1 MRNLMKKSFQLKAAF
16 LFAFALL
23 VSAVTFAQDKPASP
37 RDSVSGTAAGSTIT
51 INYGSPS
58 VKGRKIWGELV
69 PYGKPWRA
77 GANKATILTTDKDLT
92 VEGHKLPA
100 GKYSV
105 FITPAED
112 GEWGVIF
119 NSETGQ
125 WGIKR
130 TGEANFDPTKN
141 VIEIK
146 VKPKMVNS
154 LTERLTYNITGSGI
168 EMHWEHQ
175 LLFLHA
181 RS

>member
-1 MRNLMKKSFQLKAAF
+1 MKTKTMLKAMFFSVMGILMFLQLKAQNPPLSPAET
-16 LFAFALL
+16 ATGKIGQAN
-23 VSAVTFAQDKPASP
+23 VTIDYSSP
-37 RDSVSGTAAGSTIT
+37 G
-51 INYGSPS
+51 

-105 FITPAED
+105 FITPAEN

-146 VKPKMVNS
+146 VKPKTVNS